1 MLSAPP
7 ATLPG
12 VGPSRARPLTAS
24 PRRPARMPCPRP
36 PWLRRPRAPRGS
48 GPSTPGSAC
57 TPHCPDRGEDEEEG
71 GEEEADGSPAPMLAP
86 ASPVECL
93 ICVSPFDG
101 VFKLPKSL
109 DCGHVFC
116 LECLA
121 RLSLATAGGG
131 AAVACPVCR
140 APTRLAPRRGLP
152 ALPTQLGLLPGP
164 ARVPPAPPG
173 SVRFDRRRGLLYLR
187 PPPPGPGLR
196 KARAPPPPP
205 PLRLGRPLSRRLS
218 LARSAWLFHAAVVLA
233 VLVAAGLVVSGVYI
247 FFLIPRAT
255 TAHPARPQL
264 VALAPAPGLSW
275 FPPRPTA
282 PALRTPGRTP
292 RPASP
297 DPDWSPSPDSGP
309 DPDAIPPGA
318 LEPEGLPK
326 DTETSVGPSE
336 RAGGG
341 ADAGPDRTPQ
351 ARGAGARGS
360 S

>member
-1 MLSAPP
+1 
-7 ATLPG
+7 
-12 VGPSRARPLTAS
+12 
-24 PRRPARMPCPRP
+24 MPCPRP

-57 TPHCPDRGEDEEEG
+57 TPRSPGRGQGEDEG
-71 GEEEADGSPAPMLAP
+71 GEEEADGSPGPMLAP

-164 ARVPPAPPG
+164 ARAPPAPPG

-187 PPPPGPGLR
+187 PPPPGPGPR
-196 KARAPPPPP
+196 KARAPPPPPPPP

-218 LARSAWLFHAAVVLA
+218 LARPAWLFHAAVVLA
-233 VLVAAGLVVSGVYI
+233 VLVAAGLVVSGAYI

-255 TAHPARPQL
+255 TSHPARPQL

-282 PALRTPGRTP
+282 QALRPPGWTPL
-292 RPASP
+292 PAAPDPDSSP
-297 DPDWSPSPDSGP
+297 DPDAAPSGVSED
-309 DPDAIPPGA
+309 A

-326 DTETSVGPSE
+326 DTETLAGPSE
-336 RAGGG
+336 RARG
-341 ADAGPDRTPQ
+341 AEAGPGRTPR
-351 ARGAGARGS
+351 ARGVGTRG
-360 S
+360 

>member
-1 MLSAPP
+1 
-7 ATLPG
+7 
-12 VGPSRARPLTAS
+12 
-24 PRRPARMPCPRP
+24 MPCPRP

-48 GPSTPGSAC
+48 GLSTPGSAC
-57 TPHCPDRGEDEEEG
+57 TPRSPGRGEDEDEG
-71 GEEEADGSPAPMLAP
+71 GEEEADGSPGPMLAP

-131 AAVACPVCR
+131 AAVACP
-140 APTRLAPRRGLP
+140 
-152 ALPTQLGLLPGP
+152 
-164 ARVPPAPPG
+164 
-173 SVRFDRRRGLLYLR
+173 
-187 PPPPGPGLR
+187 
-196 KARAPPPPP
+196 
-205 PLRLGRPLSRRLS
+205 
-218 LARSAWLFHAAVVLA
+218 
-233 VLVAAGLVVSGVYI
+233 
-247 FFLIPRAT
+247 
-255 TAHPARPQL
+255 L

-297 DPDWSPSPDSGP
+297 DSDWSPGPDSGP
-309 DPDAIPPGA
+309 DPDAVPPGA
-318 LEPEGLPK
+318 SEPEGLPE
-326 DTETSVGPSE
+326 DTETPAGPSE

-341 ADAGPDRTPQ
+341 AEAGPDRTPR
-351 ARGAGARGS
+351 ARGAGAPGS